1 MIRPGGRVAGFSGVK
16 MPVRHRVGAVSAF
29 VVLAVGG
36 ILFAAPA
43 AFAQEACSCIATMPA
58 SAGAIGRL
66 TQVHGD
72 VQMSQA
78 GGYAGVSTEA
88 PVYSG
93 ARIMTGAQ
101 ASASLAVG
109 ANCAFD
115 IPANATVKVDP
126 VEGGMCVSLDASAA
140 TVVPASSEP
149 GMLPVLLG
157 GAAVGGAAAL
167 IVGLQDDDDA
177 VSK

>member
-1 MIRPGGRVAGFSGVK
+1 MTS
-16 MPVRHRVGAVSAF
+16 RHRFGAVF
-29 VVLAVGG
+29 VFVALAAEG
-36 ILFAAPA
+36 ILFATPG
-43 AFAQEACSCIATMPA
+43 AFAQQTCSCLATVPA
-58 SAGAIGRL
+58 SAEAIGHL

-78 GGYAGVSTEA
+78 GGYAGVDSEA
-88 PVYSG
+88 PIYSG

-109 ANCAFD
+109 TNCAFD
-115 IPANATVKVDP
+115 VPANATVKVDP
-126 VEGGMCVSLDASAA
+126 VEGGMCVSLDTPVA
-140 TVVPASSEP
+140 TVMPGTSEP

-167 IVGLQDDDDA
+167 VIGLQDDDDA
-177 VSK
+177 VSR

>member
-1 MIRPGGRVAGFSGVK
+1 MTG
-16 MPVRHRVGAVSAF
+16 RHRVGAVFTF
-29 VVLAVGG
+29 VTLAAGG
-36 ILFAAPA
+36 ALFATSG
-43 AFAQEACSCIATMPA
+43 AFAQAGGTCSCLATVPA
-58 SAGAIGRL
+58 SGAAIGRL

-78 GGYAGVSTEA
+78 GGYAGVGAEA
-88 PVYSG
+88 PVYPG

-109 ANCAFD
+109 TNCAFD
-115 IPANATVKVDP
+115 IPPNVTVKVDP
-126 VEGGMCVSLDASAA
+126 VEGGMCVSLDALAA
-140 TVVPASSEP
+140 TVVPANSEP

-167 IVGLQDDDDA
+167 IIGLQDDDDA
-177 VSK
+177 VSR

>member
-1 MIRPGGRVAGFSGVK
+1 MTS
-16 MPVRHRVGAVSAF
+16 RHRFGAVFVF
-29 VVLAVGG
+29 VVLATEG
-36 ILFAAPA
+36 ILSATPG
-43 AFAQEACSCIATMPA
+43 AFAQELCSCLATVPA

-78 GGYAGVSTEA
+78 GGYAGVGTEA

-109 ANCAFD
+109 TDCAFD

-126 VEGGMCVSLDASAA
+126 AEGGMCVSFDTPPA
-140 TVVPASSEP
+140 TIVPANSEP

-167 IVGLQDDDDA
+167 ILGLQDDDDA

>member
-1 MIRPGGRVAGFSGVK
+1 MTN
-16 MPVRHRVGAVSAF
+16 RHRFGAVFSF
-29 VVLAVGG
+29 VVLAAGG
-36 ILFAAPA
+36 ALFATPE
-43 AFAQEACSCIATMPA
+43 AFAQQTCSCLATMPA
-58 SAGAIGRL
+58 SAGAVGRL

-78 GGYAGVSTEA
+78 GGYAGVGTEA

-93 ARIMTGAQ
+93 ARIMTGTQ

-109 ANCAFD
+109 TNCAFD
-115 IPANATVKVDP
+115 IPANATIKVDP
-126 VEGGMCVSLDASAA
+126 VEGGMCVSLYTPAA
-140 TVVPASSEP
+140 TVEPATSEP

-167 IVGLQDDDDA
+167 ILGVQNDDDA
-177 VSK
+177 VSR